1 MKLAPM
7 YYMSGNDTKAT
18 MIVIMVRWVGDARLG
33 FVNSRNKLNRLTKPQ
48 LLSIYEQLR
57 YTPNPNTHTAIM
69 VFRQYGI
76 AVAPQPTNTQP
87 TNTQGAE

>member
-7 YYMSGNDTKAT
+7 YYMNANDAKAT
-18 MIVIMVRWVGDARLG
+18 MISVMVGWARDSRLQ
-33 FVNSRNKLNRLTKPQ
+33 FVNSRNKLNRLNKKQ

-69 VFRQYGI
+69 VFRDYGI
-76 AVAPQPTNTQP
+76 AVAPQPTTNQP
-87 TNTQGAE
+87 PKEQ